1 MNGRSSYQTK
11 QKQIIYDFFAANP
24 DRQFSAKEVS
34 DSVKKQAK
42 IGESTVYR
50 LIKTMTDSGEIR
62 RFSGKNVKSV
72 VYQFANQNEHCREH
86 FHLKCTGCG
95 ELIHLD
101 CGLVKDFEKH
111 MNSHHGFAID
121 HVKTIIYG
129 TCANCIKTKEEKIN
143 NDEDV

>member
-1 MNGRSSYQTK
+1 MNSRNSYKTK
-11 QKQIIYDFFAANP
+11 QKQMIYDFFAANP

-34 DSVKKQAK
+34 DSVKKQAE

-50 LIKTMTDSGEIR
+50 LIKKLTEDGEIR

-72 VYQFANQNEHCREH
+72 VYQFANQSEHCHEH
-86 FHLKCTGCG
+86 FHLKCSGCG

-101 CGLVKDFEKH
+101 CGLVKEFENH
-111 MNSHHGFAID
+111 MNSHHGFTID

-129 TCANCIKTKEEKIN
+129 TCAACGKMKKEQKNEKTI
-143 NDEDV
+143 